1 MKIIE
6 NNYIPFKGYKA
17 ITILFWIFI
26 RKGVKLSD
34 VDITH
39 ETIHWKQQI
48 ELGFIFFYIW
58 YIIEFIIKLL
68 YNTFNWKKAY
78 RSISFEQEAYER
90 QNNWNWTEFR
100 PKYYWTKFILL

>member
-17 ITILFWIFI
+17 MTILFWIFT

-39 ETIHWKQQI
+39 ETIHWK
-48 ELGFIFFYIW
+48 
-58 YIIEFIIKLL
+58 
-68 YNTFNWKKAY
+68 
-78 RSISFEQEAYER
+78 
-90 QNNWNWTEFR
+90 
-100 PKYYWTKFILL
+100 